1 MANILAV
8 DDSEAIRAMMKVV
21 LESAG
26 HHVFWKDNGREA
38 LDFARDHTVDL
49 VITDLNMPEMGGMSL
64 VNHLRRL
71 EGYTTKPILVI
82 TTETADYKKQ
92 KTKNKKQKAK
102 TVGATGWI
110 AKPVDKDRLLN
121 AVARTIG

>member
-8 DDSEAIRAMMKVV
+8 DDSQAIRSMMQVV
-21 LESAG
+21 LEGAG
-26 HHVFWKDNGREA
+26 HNVITKENGRDA
-38 LDFARDHTVDL
+38 LDFARGHTVDL

-64 VNHLRRL
+64 VSHLRRL
-71 EGYTTKPILVI
+71 DNYKATPILVI
-82 TTETADYKKQ
+82 TTETDDYKKQ
-92 KTKNKKQKAK
+92 KAR

-121 AVARTIG
+121 AVSRTVNLS